1 MFLFVL
7 MLDVDKRA
15 LAGLARVILQE
26 VPAHLYPFFLLLSS
40 LFSLPSS
47 LFSSLLSSFIIL
59 LCSLSSL
66 FSPLSSLSLLFFDKQ
81 RSIERNGVMV
91 GLSREQLEGFH
102 EWCKREEG
110 EQGGQNET
118 FTVDNQVCSSLSLLP
133 LYHSPL
139 FPPPSLYPS
148 SLPFPPLF
156 PLSSLPSPSPLST
169 LPSTPLPFSPSSPL
183 LPSPLYPSTPLPLYP
198 STPLPLSLFTLPLSP
213 SSLPFLSLL
222 FSLLPS
228 LLFFNVLLGGERRRE
243 EEKI

>member
-1 MFLFVL
+1 MRKREWVRREGDRERGEQEDVLVCFNAGCRQESTCGACTSDPSRSSRSFVSL
-7 MLDVDKRA
+7 L
-15 LAGLARVILQE
+15 
-26 VPAHLYPFFLLLSS
+26 PSSFFSLLSS
-40 LFSLPSS
+40 LFPLPSS
-47 LFSSLLSSFIIL
+47 LFFLLSSFIIL

-148 SLPFPPLF
+148 LSSFSPSLLSPLPLLSPLF
-156 PLSSLPSPSPLST
+156 LLPLSPSPL
-169 LPSTPLPFSPSSPL
+169 LPFSPL
-183 LPSPLYPSTPLPLYP
+183 P

-213 SSLPFLSLL
+213 LLSSLSLPP
-222 FSLLPS
+222 LLPPPLSS
-228 LLFFNVLLGGERRRE
+228 LF
-243 EEKI
+243 